1 MKLFMDYLRTK
12 WLTFIACVV
21 FCLIFAVCFSLSR
34 LPLDAILYPALLCTL
49 FGIGFLALD
58 FHRVKKTCVSLRQIL
73 PQKSLPDEGLPETG
87 RVPDKDYRALALAL
101 QEKNEALRAEDNRR
115 YRDTVEYYSIWAH
128 QIKTPIASMKLRLQN
143 EDSERSRELSRE
155 LGRIESY
162 VEMAMVFL
170 RLDSESGDYIFRE
183 WSLDEILRGA
193 IRKAAPEFIARKL
206 TVDYIRTDKKILTD
220 EKWLSFVIGQLLQ
233 NALQYTKEG
242 GIRVELL
249 EGNRLCISD
258 TGIGIS
264 SSDLPRIF
272 EKGYTGENGR
282 IEHTAS
288 GIGLY
293 LCQRVCRRL
302 GIALSAE
309 SKVGKGTAVYLDLS
323 KERGA
328 YE

>member
-1 MKLFMDYLRTK
+1 MKLFIDYLRTK
-12 WLTFIACVV
+12 WLTFIACAV
-21 FCLIFAVCFSLSR
+21 FTLIFAGCFVLYK
-34 LPLDAILYPALLCTL
+34 LPLDAILYPALLCVL

-58 FHRVKKTCVSLRQIL
+58 FHRVKKTCAGLRQVL
-73 PQKSLPDEGLPETG
+73 PQQTLPDEGLPETG
-87 RVPDKDYRALALAL
+87 RVPDKDYRALSLSL
-101 QEKNEALRAEDNRR
+101 QAKNEALRAEDDRR

-143 EDSERSRELSRE
+143 EDSELSRDLSRD
-155 LGRIESY
+155 LGRVESY
-162 VEMAMVFL
+162 VEMAMAFL
-170 RLDSESGDYIFRE
+170 RLDSESGDYLFRE
-183 WSLDEILRGA
+183 WSLDEILRSA

-206 TVDYIRTDKKILTD
+206 TVDYIPTEKMVLTD

-242 GIRVELL
+242 GIHIELL
-249 EGNRLCISD
+249 PGDRLCISD

-264 SSDLPRIF
+264 HSDLPRIF

-302 GIALSAE
+302 GITLSAE
-309 SKVGKGTAVYLDLS
+309 SEVGKGTAVYLDLS
-323 KERGA
+323 KKQNR